1 LINLISSLVAPV
13 SGLLDKFIEDKD
25 QRALLAH
32 EIATLAEKQAQEQ
45 IVGQIKTNQIEA
57 AHQSMFVAGWRP
69 AVGWVCALAMLLNF
83 ILIPFINLGMEFAG
97 QDIRL
102 DLIEMDTM
110 MPVLLGMLGLGGMR
124 SYEKATKRRPGE
136 VIGKARR
143 LRED

>member
-1 LINLISSLVAPV
+1 MTLNLISSLAAPV

-25 QRALLAH
+25 QKAALAH
-32 EIATLAEKQAQEQ
+32 EIATLADKQANEQ
-45 IVGQIKTNQIEA
+45 AVAQIELNKVEA

-69 AVGWVCALAMLLNF
+69 SIGWVCSLAMLLNF

-97 QDIRL
+97 ADIRL

-124 SYEKATKRRPGE
+124 SYEKARS
-136 VIGKARR
+136 VAR
-143 LRED
+143 EK

>member
-1 LINLISSLVAPV
+1 MMLNLISSLVTPV
-13 SGLLDKFIEDKD
+13 TGLLDKFIEDKD
-25 QRALLAH
+25 QKAALAH
-32 EIATLAEKQAQEQ
+32 EIATLADKQAQEQ
-45 IVGQIKTNQIEA
+45 IVEQIKTNQIEA

-124 SYEKATKRRPGE
+124 SYEKARN
-136 VIGKARR
+136 VAR
-143 LRED
+143 EK

>member
-1 LINLISSLVAPV
+1 MLNLISSLVAPV

-97 QDIRL
+97 QDIRR

-124 SYEKATKRRPGE
+124 SYEKARN
-136 VIGKARR
+136 VAR
-143 LRED
+143 EK

>member
-1 LINLISSLVAPV
+1 MLNLIASLVAPV

-45 IVGQIKTNQIEA
+45 IVGQINTNQIEA

-124 SYEKATKRRPGE
+124 SYEKARN
-136 VIGKARR
+136 VAR
-143 LRED
+143 EK